1 MPRPGHA
8 IKKHY
13 AEINTGDRLLITA
26 TDQGFGKDVGAW
38 CNMTGAQ
45 LVSVEN
51 KSGIIH
57 ATIEKQNP
65 KVPANGKRVRQ

>member
-57 ATIEKQNP
+57 ATIEKAES
-65 KVPANGKRVRQ
+65 KSSCKW